1 MLEQHL
7 VCFYADDSG
16 QQSRG
21 RFLVVA
27 GVAVSDHRANLKT
40 ALERVESESDKRLR
54 DWHSTT
60 PNRRIK
66 YLDLACAVPELRG
79 RIFYRICANSPAS
92 QHSRVRADS
101 IQAAIHVFANKNR
114 RAIHYEGL
122 TRSNRDSLFYEL
134 RRRGLRSEVRAAPF
148 STYPE
153 VRLADSLAAM
163 IAKVHFS
170 TDGPDYAHLMRDWFV
185 EL

>member
-1 MLEQHL
+1 M
-7 VCFYADDSG
+7 
-16 QQSRG
+16 
-21 RFLVVA
+21 
-27 GVAVSDHRANLKT
+27 
-40 ALERVESESDKRLR
+40 
-54 DWHSTT
+54 
-60 PNRRIK
+60 
-66 YLDLACAVPELRG
+66 
-79 RIFYRICANSPAS
+79 
-92 QHSRVRADS
+92 
-101 IQAAIHVFANKNR
+101 FANKNR